1 MVHLVDIVHAYVILD
16 TNLHVFVASVVL
28 CLSILTLVILGL
40 CCCLWLYDWCLDNSA
55 SIKQEAIQQQ
65 MANDNL
71 SVSHLPSN
79 SFDNRPNIDIEI

>member
-1 MVHLVDIVHAYVILD
+1 MVHLVHIVHAYIIL
-16 TNLHVFVASVVL
+16 TFSHVFVASVVL

>member
-1 MVHLVDIVHAYVILD
+1 MTCIPAFIIL
-16 TNLHVFVASVVL
+16 TFSHVFAASVVL